1 MKQPNVRNTGLKRA
15 LKLASLHNLASIVSF
30 CKSRTESLS
39 LREKT
44 GWGQIVCA
52 NGESVWVKGLE
63 ENLWSLSVQPCK
75 TSMWK
80 PRAHEIEEGVEELYS
95 PIPWET
101 TLVLNASENHMLVA
115 HARGCGSSTANRIY
129 EIQLARATGSLI
141 ENSPFK
147 TSKGKLVIWSIL
159 EVEGSFSIPPR
170 ILTVP
175 NKRIMVVSGDPNVV
189 LDVESGYVKI
199 LGKDK
204 VFFTVKLDVGN
215 PRAHWLQPFYIA
227 CSPLGVED
235 EVASNLI
242 MLETPEH
249 AILMASSGPIYVC
262 NNHGRVEVS
271 CKHPVV
277 VRVSRRIEYAILK
290 KWYEENHVDNLPR
303 RAKKTPLIKIR
314 DPRLTLFH
322 AKWDITNREF
332 IFEATISNPTPN
344 DVASEIYVLPPAY
357 VKGAWILGSA
367 GEKAVELYQSEQ
379 NNVRLLVPKWCTL
392 QLKMRIKQRRIL
404 SNTFR

>member
-1 MKQPNVRNTGLKRA
+1 MRRSNVCSTGLKHA

-30 CKSRTESLS
+30 CKSQTRSLS

-44 GWGQIVCA
+44 GWGQIICA
-52 NGESVWVKGLE
+52 NRESVWVKDLE

-80 PRAHEIEEGVEELYS
+80 PRAHEIEEGVEGVYS

-101 TLVLNASENHMLVA
+101 TFVLDVSENYVLVA
-115 HARGCGSSTANRIY
+115 HARGCGSSTANRVDKIR
-129 EIQLARATGSLI
+129 LVRATGSLI
-141 ENSPFK
+141 KSAPFE
-147 TSKGKLVIWSIL
+147 TSKGNLVIWRIL
-159 EVEGSFSIPPR
+159 EIEGSFIIPPK
-170 ILTVP
+170 ILTDP
-175 NKRIMVVSGDPNVV
+175 NKRIIVVSGNPNVV
-189 LDVESGYVKI
+189 LDVESGYAKI

-204 VFFTVKLDVGN
+204 VFFTVKLDVSN

-242 MLETPEH
+242 MLETPER
-249 AILMASSGPIYVC
+249 AILMASSGPIHAR

-277 VRVSRRIEYAILK
+277 VRVSRFIEYTMLK
-290 KWYEENHVDNLPR
+290 KWYEENHVNNLLR
-303 RAKKTPLIKIR
+303 RAKKTPLVIIR

-322 AKWDITNREF
+322 AKWSITSREF

-357 VKGAWILGSA
+357 VKDAWILESA
-367 GEKAVELYQSEQ
+367 GEEAVKLYQSEP
-379 NNVRLLVPKWCTL
+379 NNVRLLVPKWCTV
-392 QLKMRIKQRRIL
+392 QLKMRMKQRRIL
-404 SNTFR
+404 TNTFR